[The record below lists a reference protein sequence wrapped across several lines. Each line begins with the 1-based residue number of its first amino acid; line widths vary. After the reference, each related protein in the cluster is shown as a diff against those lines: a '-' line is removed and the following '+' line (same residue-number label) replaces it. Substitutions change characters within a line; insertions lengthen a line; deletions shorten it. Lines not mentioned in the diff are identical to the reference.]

1 MTPHPSDGERWLFH
15 TDAVLREAG
24 VRASA
29 GRAAV
34 TRALAGGGCLMSA
47 QDVLIRLKG
56 EASPSTVY
64 RTLDL
69 LHEHGLLRRVDA
81 GEGIARYEPIDASG
95 AEPHHH
101 VVFDDGHVEPFT
113 DSELTAA
120 MAGLGE
126 RLGLEIAAY
135 ELIVH
140 ARRMRVVG

>member
-1 MTPHPSDGERWLFH
+1 LNGDHWLVH
-15 TDAVLREAG
+15 TAAVLRDAG
-24 VRASA
+24 VRASP

-34 TRALAGGGCLMSA
+34 TQALAAGGCLMSA
-47 QDVLIRLKG
+47 QDVLLRLTG

-81 GEGIARYEPIDASG
+81 GEGIARYEPIDPSG
-95 AEPHHH
+95 GEPHHH
-101 VVFDDGHVEPFT
+101 VVFDDGGIEPFT
-113 DSELTAA
+113 DSELAAA

-135 ELIVH
+135 ELVVH
-140 ARRMRVVG
+140 ARRTRVLG